1 MHVMAYIAEIGSS
14 SRGSEHEDEES
25 VKMATRR
32 LSSKDSRSTRK
43 PFKSMRKASLPEYKD
58 SESVSLAGKMQLSQ
72 PDTTTGLDGNPAL
85 TTSNSMKTETQKSSR
100 SKKQS
105 SGLMSKN
112 AVKIGQMSN
121 ENTVDEHLTHVS
133 GDHNSFDSLRVKC
146 FKKEPNTRLTRSASD
161 NGASND
167 VRWAEANIAERKR
180 KSDTSER
187 ENLQTSDGVRKPK
200 RVKSTPH
207 VLDSRQPRASHAVQ
221 TSLPQSSSTSSQNL
235 NVKIDLSLYNI
246 SGQLLQPRPTPV
258 SLGTAKTSS
267 ALARKVVTTATSTTA
282 KPDNENGRKSSI
294 PTRKSGRPK
303 TQTRENAHH
312 TAQIRIGSNGERT
325 ATASFGKRTFPNSWR
340 DHRDDSESE
349 SDHSWEPGS
358 EKSETD
364 DVLTEEDEILSD
376 SSYEVMVPKTAADLL
391 EEYKSDETDESWTP
405 T

>member
-1 MHVMAYIAEIGSS
+1 MAYIAEIESS
-14 SRGSEHEDEES
+14 PRDSEHEDEKS

-32 LSSKDSRSTRK
+32 LSSEDSRSTRK
-43 PFKSMRKASLPEYKD
+43 SSVKSVRKASLSEYKD
-58 SESVSLAGKMQLSQ
+58 SEAGKRQLSQ

-85 TTSNSMKTETQKSSR
+85 TSNSMKTETQKVSK
-100 SKKQS
+100 SKKQN

-121 ENTVDEHLTHVS
+121 ENAVDEHLTHVS
-133 GDHNSFDSLRVKC
+133 GDRNSFDSLRVKC
-146 FKKEPNTRLTRSASD
+146 FKKEHNTRFTRSASD

-167 VRWAEANIAERKR
+167 GHCAETNIAERKR

-187 ENLQTSDGVRKPK
+187 ENLQTTDGVRKPK
-200 RVKSTPH
+200 RTKSTPH
-207 VLDSRQPRASHAVQ
+207 VLESRQPKASHAVQ
-221 TSLPQSSSTSSQNL
+221 TSLPQSSSTSQQNL

-246 SGQLLQPRPTPV
+246 SGQLLQPRTSPV
-258 SLGTAKTSS
+258 SLGTAKTSG
-267 ALARKVVTTATSTTA
+267 ALARKVVSTATSTTT

-303 TQTRENAHH
+303 TQNRENAHH
-312 TAQIRIGSNGERT
+312 TAQRRIGSNGERT
-325 ATASFGKRTFPNSWR
+325 ATASFSKRTFPNSWR
-340 DHRDDSESE
+340 DYRDDSESE
-349 SDHSWEPGS
+349 SDHTWEPGL

-391 EEYKSDETDESWTP
+391 EEYKSDETDESWTL

>member
-14 SRGSEHEDEES
+14 PRDSEHEDEES

-32 LSSKDSRSTRK
+32 LSSEDSRSTRK
-43 PFKSMRKASLPEYKD
+43 PSSKSMRKASLSEYKD
-58 SESVSLAGKMQLSQ
+58 SEVVSLAGKRQLSQ

-85 TTSNSMKTETQKSSR
+85 TTSNSMKTETQKVSR

-112 AVKIGQMSN
+112 AWIRQMSN
-121 ENTVDEHLTHVS
+121 ENTYDEHLTHVS
-133 GDHNSFDSLRVKC
+133 GDPNDFDSLRVKC
-146 FKKEPNTRLTRSASD
+146 FKKEHNTRLTRSASD

-167 VRWAEANIAERKR
+167 VHCAETNIAERKR

-200 RVKSTPH
+200 RTKSTQH
-207 VLDSRQPRASHAVQ
+207 VLESRQPRASHAVQ
-221 TSLPQSSSTSSQNL
+221 TSLPQSSSTSQQNL

-246 SGQLLQPRPTPV
+246 SGQLLQPRTSPV
-258 SLGTAKTSS
+258 SLGTAKTSGG
-267 ALARKVVTTATSTTA
+267 LARKVVSTATSTTT
-282 KPDNENGRKSSI
+282 KPDNEHGRKSSI
-294 PTRKSGRPK
+294 PTGKSGRPK
-303 TQTRENAHH
+303 VQNRENAHH
-312 TAQIRIGSNGERT
+312 QRRIGSNGERT
-325 ATASFGKRTFPNSWR
+325 ATASFSKRTFPNSWR

-349 SDHSWEPGS
+349 SDHTWEPGS

>member
-1 MHVMAYIAEIGSS
+1 MAYIAEIGSS
-14 SRGSEHEDEES
+14 PRDSEHEDEES
-25 VKMATRR
+25 VKLATRR
-32 LSSKDSRSTRK
+32 LSSEDSRSTRK
-43 PFKSMRKASLPEYKD
+43 PSCKSMRKASLSEYKD
-58 SESVSLAGKMQLSQ
+58 TEVVSLAGKRQLSQ
-72 PDTTTGLDGNPAL
+72 PDTTTGLDANPAL

-100 SKKQS
+100 CKKQS
-105 SGLMSKN
+105 SGLLSKN

-133 GDHNSFDSLRVKC
+133 GDRNAFDSLRVK
-146 FKKEPNTRLTRSASD
+146 FLKKEHNTRLTRSASD

-167 VRWAEANIAERKR
+167 VHCAETNIAERKR

-187 ENLQTSDGVRKPK
+187 ENLQTYDGVRKPK
-200 RVKSTPH
+200 RTKSTPH
-207 VLDSRQPRASHAVQ
+207 VLESRQPRASHAVQ
-221 TSLPQSSSTSSQNL
+221 TSLAQSSSTSPQNL

-246 SGQLLQPRPTPV
+246 SGQLLQPQPTPV
-258 SLGTAKTSS
+258 SLGTAKTSGG
-267 ALARKVVTTATSTTA
+267 LARKVVSTATSTST
-282 KPDNENGRKSSI
+282 KPGDENGRKSSI
-294 PTRKSGRPK
+294 PARKSGRPK
-303 TQTRENAHH
+303 TQNRENAHH
-312 TAQIRIGSNGERT
+312 TAQIRIGSNAERT

-349 SDHSWEPGS
+349 SDHTWEPGS